1 MECDAPLQQLCPV
14 SPDSRHSSTANADG
28 PSSCT
33 NREAA
38 VTADTPTMAPAAPCD
53 AVLQVTT
60 PQITWHGGEN
70 GKNDPVLS
78 ADVHPCGVLATSGA
92 DADIRVRPAQAAAI
106 GPAEAVEA
114 LTFHAG
120 LSGVEAAPGG
130 GQGGEGLPGLPLQP
144 RGPRE
149 ERQRRAL
156 LAQRTVSSSPAVC
169 CRSHVSQRVHRT
181 VLWRVAAS
189 WRVRVMAAPSS
200 STGCPTTGR

>member
-1 MECDAPLQQLCPV
+1 M
-14 SPDSRHSSTANADG
+14 SPDSRLSSTANADG
-28 PSSCT
+28 PSSST

-38 VTADTPTMAPAAPCD
+38 GTADTLAMAPAAPCD
-53 AVLQVTT
+53 AMLQVTT

-92 DADIRVRPAQAAAI
+92 DADIRVRPAQAATI
-106 GPAEAVEA
+106 GPTEAVEA

-156 LAQRTVSSSPAVC
+156 LAQRTVRSGHAAG
-169 CRSHVSQRVHRT
+169 CRSHVSHAFTGLCCGVWQR
-181 VLWRVAAS
+181 
-189 WRVRVMAAPSS
+189 P
-200 STGCPTTGR
+200 GECE